1 MKNSASKSEAP
12 VSLFYYDNY
21 KSQSYNQNDRLPITS
36 QTLADA
42 GPVRPD
48 HAACQYQ
55 PDGIFSLCATSG
67 WNDPHA
73 NCAAIALQKVSLS
86 FSSFVFYLIFLL
98 IHILGAHYLYSY
110 VPYNDWLLQYFGFDL
125 NQWLGWER
133 NMYDRFVHFAYGV
146 LLYPLFF
153 RLHRLGFPNAKD
165 WMIFLLVVQWVMSSS
180 LIYEWL
186 EWLLAI
192 LLSPE
197 AAENYNGQQGDV
209 WDAHKDMLLATLG
222 AILAGSWNLYKD
234 RKKALD

>member
-67 WNDPHA
+67 WNGYHA
-73 NCAAIALQKVSLS
+73 NCAATALQ
-86 FSSFVFYLIFLL
+86 
-98 IHILGAHYLYSY
+98 
-110 VPYNDWLLQYFGFDL
+110 
-125 NQWLGWER
+125 
-133 NMYDRFVHFAYGV
+133 M
-146 LLYPLFF
+146 
-153 RLHRLGFPNAKD
+153 GFPKAKD
-165 WMIFLLVVQWVMSSS
+165 WVIFLLVVQWGMSSS

-186 EWLLAI
+186 
-192 LLSPE
+192 
-197 AAENYNGQQGDV
+197 
-209 WDAHKDMLLATLG
+209 
-222 AILAGSWNLYKD
+222 
-234 RKKALD
+234 